1 MRSHTLPQLL
11 LYLNNVC
18 PDDYDDDDDDDEDDD
33 DDINDKMKMMMATTK
48 IVMIAKLDTVR
59 RFKVVQ
65 CPLQPDKDSKL
76 RSNKDDCDD
85 DDDDGG
91 GHVDEGGDNVGGDVD
106 DDHRK
111 CIQYVVPVTYSKSSK
126 VSPATHLHLI
136 INSPPC
142 EGSQMDAAIIKGEI

>member
-18 PDDYDDDDDDDEDDD
+18 PDDYDDDDDDDEDDDDD

-76 RSNKDDCDD
+76 RSNKGDGDEDNDDEDNDEDD
-85 DDDDGG
+85 DDDDDEEEDDGG
-91 GHVDEGGDNVGGDVD
+91 YVDDAGGDED
-106 DDHRK
+106 DDHGK
-111 CIQYVVPVTYSKSSK
+111 CVQCCPSNLFQKFKS
-126 VSPATHLHLI
+126 VSSDA
-136 INSPPC
+136 SP
-142 EGSQMDAAIIKGEI
+142 SHNQFTSL

>member
-1 MRSHTLPQLL
+1 MSVLAITM
-11 LYLNNVC
+11 
-18 PDDYDDDDDDDEDDD
+18 
-33 DDINDKMKMMMATTK
+33 IMMMMMIFMMMMATMMRTMAK

-85 DDDDGG
+85 DDDDDGG

-111 CIQYVVPVTYSKSSK
+111 CIQCCPSNLFQKFKS
-126 VSPATHLHLI
+126 VSSDA
-136 INSPPC
+136 SP
-142 EGSQMDAAIIKGEI
+142 SHNQFTSL